1 MKNINALTNTWITKE
16 HAKAAFLLHFRKDCK
31 TIAQVE
37 FLPTTLA
44 KIDQVASVC
53 GWLGC
58 VLAGTQHTSTR
69 GVDQY
74 PFPDGDL
81 SRMFQEASG
90 SWPHWPRSS
99 TSGNLSQVKS
109 WRIYKQRL
117 SSSIIYKRKFEAPL
131 RCTVRWMDYK
141 TALKILLRW
150 TFFLTKMIQPS
161 R

>member
-1 MKNINALTNTWITKE
+1 MSKEKNRMNKYNEKYKCLNEYMNYQE

-44 KIDQVASVC
+44 KIDQVSSVC

-58 VLAGTQHTSTR
+58 VLAGNQHTSTR

-90 SWPHWPRSS
+90 SWPH
-99 TSGNLSQVKS
+99 
-109 WRIYKQRL
+109 
-117 SSSIIYKRKFEAPL
+117 
-131 RCTVRWMDYK
+131 
-141 TALKILLRW
+141 
-150 TFFLTKMIQPS
+150 
-161 R
+161 